1 MQGAAYG
8 LLVFGVRS
16 LRILFGPLPFA
27 ICNIE
32 TWGVNVTIWYIVLTM
47 FFISLFKFMYIC
59 VWKSMR
65 DLNDNLVV
73 RIVINISIFIS
84 VWVPATGFVNRKG
97 SSVENF
103 CTGTFNDHDQ
113 LLDPQIPPE
122 KLPLPYAPIFWTL
135 LILTLFFTI
144 FVMIERHK
152 MSLQENNY
160 SRQLIFYL
168 MLKL

>member
-1 MQGAAYG
+1 
-8 LLVFGVRS
+8 
-16 LRILFGPLPFA
+16 
-27 ICNIE
+27 
-32 TWGVNVTIWYIVLTM
+32 
-47 FFISLFKFMYIC
+47 
-59 VWKSMR
+59 MR

-103 CTGTFNDHDQ
+103 CTGIFNDHDQ
-113 LLDPQIPPE
+113 ILDPQIPPE

-144 FVMIERHK
+144 LVMIGRHK
-152 MSLQENNY
+152 MSLQDNNY
-160 SRQLIFYL
+160 SRQTHFLFDVKIVSQVADS
-168 MLKL
+168 